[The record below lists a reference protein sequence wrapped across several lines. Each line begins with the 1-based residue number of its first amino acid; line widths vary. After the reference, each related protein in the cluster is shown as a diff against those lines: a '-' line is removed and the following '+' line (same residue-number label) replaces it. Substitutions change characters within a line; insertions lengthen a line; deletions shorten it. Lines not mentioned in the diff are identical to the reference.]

1 MSERVKVAVRLRPL
15 IDEELICKDKSICVE
30 TIDPNKK
37 LIIIKKDF
45 EKRQFQFDSVFDSKA
60 TQNQVYNDIARGVVG
75 SVIKGFNGTIFCYGQ
90 TGTGKTYT
98 MMGRLD
104 SDEKGIT
111 PRTFEQ
117 IFNEIQADTNNIYT
131 VQLGYLQIYMEML
144 LDLIRPDNQDVKI
157 RECPDNGVFVSGL
170 EWMEVE
176 SPQECL
182 SIMNFA
188 EKNKVVAFTNLNA
201 HSSRSHSM
209 LVIKVEKRQSKQHSR
224 SMTISKKPSSKLQN
238 YSQDMIT
245 ETDESILPS
254 GNCVGTL
261 YLVDLAGSER
271 IKKSRATGDRLSEA
285 RSINYSLTALGKCIH
300 ALTGPKSTF
309 VPFRDSKLTRILQDA
324 LGGNCKT
331 ALIVNIGPA
340 GKHVEETLSS
350 LTFGMRAMKVTN
362 TPQINQNVD
371 FEQLSIQLKMEIE
384 MKDEIIQKLE
394 QQQVKFLQQVRIE
407 PSSNSNLS
415 SSEHQYKVKL
425 EKAEEEHK
433 AFLEE
438 IDNMMVEQ
446 EQENEELKKQ
456 LARVMLELE
465 DSKSREQTL
474 EQEIDEF
481 KNVQQQLENE
491 LEEALTNK
499 NEFADTINQ
508 LQQKLEMKDR
518 EIQELKQSTIV
529 SNKNT
534 DIIKISKEKQNQMW
548 RSELQQITS
557 QYANKLEEVKRLEFQ
572 QQEKENNNILE
583 YRQRNEELIL
593 QVKQYKYELS
603 QWKEQEQQLLQS
615 NQQLDECLQQQK
627 EGFQQEQSK
636 LLTQI
641 KDLETVNNEITKRL
655 EQYEIKLKKQKDLQ
669 QQNEFVYQQELE
681 MKNEHLNKVQLE
693 YLEIQKQITMIKEQ
707 YSTIQTINQQKV
719 KQLNHE
725 NQMLINKNADYQLQV
740 QQLIEKH
747 NELLLQIQQG
757 KNSQYNNYNQFFNS
771 SKVEY
776 QTNQSYVN
784 EQNFDIELKKSIT
797 VSGVNEGQI
806 VFEMQFR
813 IQQLE
818 DFIDQLQNQ
827 LKQKET
833 IIEELQLK
841 GSQQQKEADQ
851 LKFQL
856 ESFSKRSQQSL
867 QRMEETMCQEVV
879 RSVLEKMIFQVEL
892 NSFESDDISSRA
904 PDSDLKLQMKSFSKQ
919 DNAQL
924 VESLFINS
932 RRSQH
937 NAIVECDEEEDN
949 SSEIDYQLPKFSQ
962 SGKKIQQKLRMS
974 KSRQDSVFSF
984 SEKQQK
990 KEAVSLYDDL
1000 SEINQQFDV
1009 QSPRSQLD
1017 EIQFQIDFNDA
1028 NAVDKFMSQIKKK
1041 QVSLLQNNDL
1051 SVDSIQQ
1058 AHSPQYIESLSEK
1071 KSKSNSRIGNEE
1083 LQEVIKVMAQMLVEK
1098 SKTEQTVTNNTLE
1111 TLRAS
1116 LLDFN
1121 NLCNTLTTYF
1131 L

>member
-15 IDEELICKDKSICVE
+15 IEEELICKDKSICVE

-60 TQNQVYNDIARGVVG
+60 TQNQVYNDIAKGVVG

-98 MMGRLD
+98 MMGQLD

-117 IFNEIQADTNNIYT
+117 IFNEIQADANNIYT

-144 LDLIRPDNQDVKI
+144 LDLIRPDNQEVKI

-209 LVIKVEKRQSKQHSR
+209 LVIKVEKRQSKQHSK
-224 SMTISKKPSSKLQN
+224 SMTISKKASSKLQN
-238 YSQDMIT
+238 YSQDLIT
-245 ETDESILPS
+245 ESDESIISS

-371 FEQLSIQLKMEIE
+371 YEQLTQQLKIEIE
-384 MKDEIIQKLE
+384 MKDEVIQKLE
-394 QQQVKFLQQVRIE
+394 QQQAKLLQQVRIE
-407 PSSNSNLS
+407 TSCNLS
-415 SSEHQYKVKL
+415 TSDHQYKVKL

-456 LARVMLELE
+456 LAHVMLELE
-465 DSKSREQTL
+465 DSKNKQSQL
-474 EQEIDEF
+474 EQEIEEF
-481 KNVQQQLENE
+481 KNSQQQLENE

-508 LQQKLEMKDR
+508 LQQKLESKEK
-518 EIQELKQSTIV
+518 EIQELKQVTVLST
-529 SNKNT
+529 KNN

-583 YRQRNEELIL
+583 FKQRNEELIL
-593 QVKQYKYELS
+593 QLKQYKYQNSEL
-603 QWKEQEQQLLQS
+603 KEQQQQLILT
-615 NQQLDECLQQQK
+615 NQQLEECLQKQK
-627 EGFQQEQSK
+627 ERCQEEST
-636 LLTQI
+636 LLQQI

-655 EQYEIKLKKQKDLQ
+655 EQYEVKLKKQKDQQ
-669 QQNEFVYQQELE
+669 QQNEFSYQQELE
-681 MKNEHLNKVQLE
+681 TKNEHLNKIQLE
-693 YLEIQKQITMIKEQ
+693 YLEIQKQIALIKEQ
-707 YSTIQTINQQKV
+707 YSTIQTINQQKL

-740 QQLIEKH
+740 QQLIEKN
-747 NELLLQIQQG
+747 NELQLQIQQS
-757 KNSQYNNYNQFFNS
+757 KSSQYNNYNQYLNNS
-771 SKVEY
+771 KFEY

-806 VFEMQFR
+806 VFEMQVR
-813 IQQLE
+813 IQQQE
-818 DFIDQLQNQ
+818 DFIEQLQVQ
-827 LKQKET
+827 LKQKEN
-833 IIEELQLK
+833 IIEELQMRC
-841 GSQQQKEADQ
+841 SNTQKEAEQ
-851 LKFQL
+851 LKFQM

-879 RSVLEKMIFQVEL
+879 RNVLEKMIFQIEL

-932 RRSQH
+932 KQSQH

-962 SGKKIQQKLRMS
+962 SGQKIQQKLRMS

-990 KEAVSLYDDL
+990 KDAVSLYDDL
-1000 SEINQQFDV
+1000 SEINQQYDI
-1009 QSPRSQLD
+1009 QSPRSQFD

-1041 QVSLLQNNDL
+1041 QVSLIQNNDL
-1051 SVDSIQQ
+1051 SIGSIQQ
-1058 AHSPQYIESLSEK
+1058 VLSPQYIDSLSEK
-1071 KSKSNSRIGNEE
+1071 KAKLNSRIGSDE
-1083 LQEVIKVMAQMLVEK
+1083 LQEVIKVMAQMLVDK
-1098 SKTEQTVTNNTLE
+1098 SKTEYTVTTNTME
-1111 TLRAS
+1111 TLKAS

>member
-15 IDEELICKDKSICVE
+15 IEEELISKDKSICVE

-60 TQNQVYNDIARGVVG
+60 TQNQVYNDIAKGVVG

-98 MMGRLD
+98 MMGKLD
-104 SDEKGIT
+104 SEEKGIT

-144 LDLIRPDNQDVKI
+144 LDLIRPDNQEVKI

-238 YSQDMIT
+238 YSQDLIT
-245 ETDESILPS
+245 ESDESIISS

-300 ALTGPKSTF
+300 ALTGPKTTF

-371 FEQLSIQLKMEIE
+371 YEQLTQQLKIEIE
-384 MKDEIIQKLE
+384 MKEEIIQKLE
-394 QQQVKFLQQVRIE
+394 QQQAKLLQQVKIE
-407 PSSNSNLS
+407 PSCNLTNSD
-415 SSEHQYKVKL
+415 HQYKAKL

-456 LARVMLELE
+456 LAHVMLELE
-465 DSKSREQTL
+465 DSKNREQSL
-474 EQEIDEF
+474 EQEIEDF
-481 KNVQQQLENE
+481 KNTQQQLENE
-491 LEEALTNK
+491 LEEALNNK
-499 NEFADTINQ
+499 NEFTDTINQ
-508 LQQKLEMKDR
+508 LQQKLEMKEK
-518 EIQELKQSTIV
+518 EIQELKQSTGFSI
-529 SNKNT
+529 KNN
-534 DIIKISKEKQNQMW
+534 DIINISKEKQNQMW

-557 QYANKLEEVKRLEFQ
+557 QYANKLEEVKRLELQ
-572 QQEKENNNILE
+572 QEEKENNNILE
-583 YRQRNEELIL
+583 FKQRNEELIL
-593 QVKQYKYELS
+593 QLKQYKYEIS
-603 QWKEQEQQLLQS
+603 QLKEQQQQLIQT
-615 NQQLDECLQQQK
+615 NQQLDQCLQKQK
-627 EGFQQEQSK
+627 ERCQEEST
-636 LLTQI
+636 LLEQI

-655 EQYEIKLKKQKDLQ
+655 EQYEIKLKKQKDQ
-669 QQNEFVYQQELE
+669 QEQNEFSYQQELE
-681 MKNEHLNKVQLE
+681 TKNEHLNKIQIE
-693 YLEIQKQITMIKEQ
+693 YFEIQKQIAQIKDQ
-707 YSTIQTINQQKV
+707 YSTIQNINSQKF

-725 NQMLINKNADYQLQV
+725 NQILINKNADYQLQV
-740 QQLIEKH
+740 QQLVEK
-747 NELLLQIQQG
+747 NNDLQIQLQQS
-757 KNSQYNNYNQFFNS
+757 KIYQYNNNTQYLNS
-771 SKVEY
+771 SKLEY

-784 EQNFDIELKKSIT
+784 EQNFEIELKKSIT

-806 VFEMQFR
+806 VYEMQVR

-818 DFIDQLQNQ
+818 VLIEQQQ
-827 LKQKET
+827 TQIEQKEN
-833 IIEELQLK
+833 IIDELQMK
-841 GSQQQKEADQ
+841 CSQTQKEADQ
-851 LKFQL
+851 LKCQM

-879 RSVLEKMIFQVEL
+879 RNILEKMVIQVEL

-932 RRSQH
+932 RQSQH

-990 KEAVSLYDDL
+990 KDAVSLYDDL

-1041 QVSLLQNNDL
+1041 QVSLIQHNDL
-1051 SVDSIQQ
+1051 SLGSIQQ
-1058 AHSPQYIESLSEK
+1058 AHSPQNIESQSEK
-1071 KSKSNSRIGNEE
+1071 KAKLNSRIGNDE

-1098 SKTEQTVTNNTLE
+1098 SKNEYTVTSNTME
-1111 TLRAS
+1111 TLRSS

>member
-15 IDEELICKDKSICVE
+15 IEEELICKDKTICVE

-45 EKRQFQFDSVFDSKA
+45 EKRQFQFDSVFDPKA
-60 TQNQVYNDIARGVVG
+60 TQSQVYNDIARGVVG

-98 MMGRLD
+98 MMGKLD

-209 LVIKVEKRQSKQHSR
+209 LVIKVDKRQSKQHSR
-224 SMTISKKPSSKLQN
+224 SMTISKKPK
-238 YSQDMIT
+238 
-245 ETDESILPS
+245 TDESILQS

-331 ALIVNIGPA
+331 ALIVNVGPA
-340 GKHVEETLSS
+340 GRHVEETLSS

-371 FEQLSIQLKMEIE
+371 YEQLSLQLKMEIE

-394 QQQVKFLQQVRIE
+394 SQQVKLLQQVRME
-407 PSSNSNLS
+407 SSNSNLS
-415 SSEHQYKVKL
+415 SSDHQYKVKL

-456 LARVMLELE
+456 LAHVMQELDE
-465 DSKSREQTL
+465 SKNREQSL
-474 EQEIDEF
+474 EQEIEEF
-481 KNVQQQLENE
+481 RNVQQQLENE
-491 LEEALTNK
+491 LEDALTNK

-508 LQQKLEMKDR
+508 LQQKLELKER
-518 EIQELKQSTIV
+518 ENQELKQTTVLST
-529 SNKNT
+529 KNN

-572 QQEKENNNILE
+572 QQEKENNNIVE
-583 YRQRNEELIL
+583 YRQRNEELCL
-593 QVKQYKYELS
+593 QIKQYKYELS
-603 QWKEQEQQLLQS
+603 QQKEQEQQLLQS
-615 NQQLDECLQQQK
+615 NLQLDECLQQQK
-627 EGFQQEQSK
+627 ECFQIEQSK

-641 KDLETVNNEITKRL
+641 KDLESVNCEITKRL
-655 EQYEIKLKKQKDLQ
+655 EQYEIKLKKQKDQQ
-669 QQNEFVYQQELE
+669 QQNEFAYQQELDT
-681 MKNEHLNKVQLE
+681 KNEHLNKIQGE
-693 YLEIQKQITMIKEQ
+693 YFEIQKQIALIKEQ

-719 KQLNHE
+719 KQLTND
-725 NQMLINKNADYQLQV
+725 NQMLINKNADYQLQF
-740 QQLIEKH
+740 QQLIEKN
-747 NELLLQIQQG
+747 NELLLQIQQS
-757 KNSQYNNYNQFFNS
+757 KSSQYHNYNQGLNN

-806 VFEMQFR
+806 VFELQMR
-813 IQQLE
+813 IQQME
-818 DFIDQLQNQ
+818 DYIDQLQSQ
-827 LKQKET
+827 LKLKENIT
-833 IIEELQLK
+833 DELQLRC
-841 GSQQQKEADQ
+841 SQQQKEADQ
-851 LKFQL
+851 LKFQM

-919 DNAQL
+919 ENAQL

-932 RRSQH
+932 RQSQH

-962 SGKKIQQKLRMS
+962 SGKKIQQQLRMS

-990 KEAVSLYDDL
+990 KDAVSLYDDL
-1000 SEINQQFDV
+1000 SEINQQFDA

-1028 NAVDKFMSQIKKK
+1028 NAVDKFMSQIKQK
-1041 QVSLLQNNDL
+1041 QVSLIQNNDL
-1051 SVDSIQQ
+1051 SVGSIQQ
-1058 AHSPQYIESLSEK
+1058 AHSPQYLDSLSEK
-1071 KSKSNSRIGNEE
+1071 KAKINSRIGNEE